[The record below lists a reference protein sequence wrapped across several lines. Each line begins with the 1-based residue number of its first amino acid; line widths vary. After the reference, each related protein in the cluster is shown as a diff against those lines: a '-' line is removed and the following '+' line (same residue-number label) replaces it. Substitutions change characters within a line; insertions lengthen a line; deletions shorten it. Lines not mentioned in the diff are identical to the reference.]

1 MTKVLF
7 IVVAVSLAFGIAESF
22 QVVCKSTMVISW
34 DSESSYK
41 TCIINNAIGIPGFS
55 IWWPKDNNMNGLR
68 IEPNKKVKHLPEN
81 LNEIFLNLVVYS
93 AQNSKI
99 QEISKVHFAELKYLK
114 KLWLNNNQIQKVP
127 GDSFE
132 DLYSLE
138 YLNLCE
144 SNQKPHKSIDNLHS
158 S

>member
-1 MTKVLF
+1 MTMMVLF
-7 IVVAVSLAFGIAESF
+7 VVVAVCLAFGIAMEF
-22 QVVCKSTMVISW
+22 KVVCKSTTVSLW
-34 DSESSYK
+34 DSESSFK

-55 IWWPKDNNMNGLR
+55 IWWPRDNNMNGLR
-68 IEPNKKVKHLPEN
+68 IEPNKKVKYLPEN
-81 LNEIFLNLVVYS
+81 LNDIFLNLVVYS

-99 QEISKVHFAELKYLK
+99 QEISKIHFAELKYLK

-138 YLNLCE
+138 YLNLCN
-144 SNQKPHKSIDNLHS
+144 SLNKSY
-158 S
+158 